1 MEHSLFLLLKQNKKA
16 TTSQIHHKHVPCKHG
31 KGCPHNKLVK
41 SIGMGFF
48 ILKDIIKLCLYPTP
62 LPLPDVP
69 NNLGE
74 EEKGVEDKV
83 REGGDREPLW
93 DFEKRDVC
101 PA

>member
-1 MEHSLFLLLKQNKKA
+1 
-16 TTSQIHHKHVPCKHG
+16 
-31 KGCPHNKLVK
+31 
-41 SIGMGFF
+41 
-48 ILKDIIKLCLYPTP
+48 LKDIIKLCLYPTP